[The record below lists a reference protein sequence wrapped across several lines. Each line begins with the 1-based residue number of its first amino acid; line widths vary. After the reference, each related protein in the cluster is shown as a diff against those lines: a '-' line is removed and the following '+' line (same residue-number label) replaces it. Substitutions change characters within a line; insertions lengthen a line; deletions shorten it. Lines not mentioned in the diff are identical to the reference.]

1 VIIGSSRFG
10 LSVNA
15 VREDEVAAAALG
27 INVTKVKVSM
37 FMFGA
42 AIAGVGGGLYASFSS
57 FVLAE
62 NFSFH
67 LALLSIFYVAVG
79 GMYTFYGPI
88 IGAALLT
95 LLPELF
101 RFASDFRMIL
111 YGVVVIVVVI
121 VFPRGIVDDIIYRIE
136 IKKNRKRKQSDDSRK
151 LDNQNR
157 GTD

>member
-1 VIIGSSRFG
+1 
-10 LSVNA
+10 
-15 VREDEVAAAALG
+15 
-27 INVTKVKVSM
+27 M
-37 FMFGA
+37 
-42 AIAGVGGGLYASFSS
+42 
-57 FVLAE
+57 AE

-111 YGVVVIVVVI
+111 YGVVVIVVVV
-121 VFPRGIVDDIIYRIE
+121 VFPRGIVDDIIHRIE
-136 IKKNRKRKQSDDSRK
+136 NKKDFKRKQRLESKNSNNRRNYQKRGSD
-151 LDNQNR
+151 
-157 GTD
+157 